1 MLKATLAQIRMTMRL
16 TMRDPSVLFFGYAF
30 PLIFFFVFALAFGA
44 ERGGAIT
51 QVVASV
57 VVIGILGNGLFGG
70 GIRMVMDREANIL
83 RRFKVAPIT
92 ALPILISSLVV
103 SLVTYLPS
111 VALIF
116 AIAHFYYRMPV
127 PKEWPS
133 LAVFIVLAIIAFRAF
148 GVIVASVANSMQE
161 SQIIIQLMYFPMM
174 FLSGSTFPL
183 TFFPNWLQIVS
194 QFIPSTHLFTGV
206 QGILLRAESLSQNW
220 TPILAMLITSVLGTF
235 IALKLFRWEK
245 DEKLKPV
252 AKLWVL
258 AVLAPFFLIGGY
270 QAYSKDHLVRNK
282 QIEREL
288 RRSRTVLLRDARVFT
303 GDGRVL
309 EQASVLIEKG
319 KIARIIEGPAPDA
332 KSLNADAWE
341 CAGKTVLPGLIDA
354 HIHAGAPGGYFEDP
368 REYQR
373 PGREKRALA
382 AYLYSGVVAVRST
395 GDWLD
400 AALDLKRVSREGA
413 YLGAEYVTTGPL
425 FTAAGG
431 HPTQMLH
438 YFPPNMKDLATAQ
451 FVRLPKSGEEG
462 RAMVRDLKQR
472 GVDAIK
478 IVFDEGSPGMAMKRF
493 EVAIAKAVAEEAR
506 AQKLPVAVHTHSVRD
521 IEDAIA
527 IGATSIEHGSMEE
540 PIPDAVFAEM
550 VKSGIYYDP
559 TLAVADGYRQWIDG
573 KTELLEL
580 PMVRQ
585 TQDKK
590 LLEQTRRV
598 MNGPMGIG
606 MRTGMSSYRMSV
618 AAGGENLKRAVAAGV
633 KVVTG
638 TDAGNPL
645 TFHGPGVHR
654 EMQLWVRSGVTPK
667 AALLGAT
674 SVAAELLGLGHRIG
688 QIKPGYEASLVVV
701 DGNPLQDISST
712 ERIWQVWFKG
722 ERIVRPDLFDQE

>member
-1 MLKATLAQIRMTMRL
+1 MKAILAQIRMNLRL
-16 TMRDPSVLFFGYAF
+16 TRRDPSVLFFGYAF
-30 PLIFFFVFALAFGA
+30 PLIFFFVFAIAFRA
-44 ERGGAIT
+44 EQGGAIA

-111 VALIF
+111 VLLMF
-116 AIAHFYYRMPV
+116 AIAHFYYKMPV
-127 PKEWPS
+127 PQEWPS
-133 LAVFIVLAIIAFRAF
+133 LALFIVLAIVAFRAL
-148 GVIVASVANSMQE
+148 GGIVASVANSMQE
-161 SQIIIQLMYFPMM
+161 SQIIIQMMYFPMM
-174 FLSGSTFPL
+174 FLSGATFPL

-206 QGILLRAESLSQNW
+206 QGILLRKESVMQNW
-220 TPILAMLITSVLGTF
+220 TPLVAMVITSVLGTF
-235 IALKLFRWEK
+235 IAMKLFRWEK
-245 DEKLKPV
+245 DQKMKPS

-282 QIEREL
+282 QIEREM
-288 RRSRTVLLRDARVFT
+288 RRSRTVLLKDARVFV

-309 EQASVLIEKG
+309 EQASVLIKDG
-319 KIARIIEGPAPDA
+319 KVERVFEGPAPDA
-332 KSLNADAWE
+332 KALSADAFE
-341 CAGKTVLPGLIDA
+341 CAGKTVLPGFIDA
-354 HIHAGAPGGYFEDP
+354 HVHTGAPGGYYEDP
-368 REYQR
+368 REYQK
-373 PGREKRALA
+373 PGRDKRALA
-382 AYLYSGVVAVRST
+382 QYLYSGVVAVRST

-400 AALDLKRVSREGA
+400 QVVELKKVSRSGA
-413 YLGAEYVTTGPL
+413 YLGAEYTSTGPL
-425 FTAAGG
+425 FTAEGG
-431 HPTQMLH
+431 HPTQMLQ
-438 YFPPNMKDLATAQ
+438 YFPANMKDYAKAQ
-451 FVRLPKSGEEG
+451 FVRLPKTADEG
-462 RAMVRDLKQR
+462 RAMVRDLKKQ
-472 GVDAIK
+472 GVDGIK

-493 EVAIAKAVAEEAR
+493 DVAIAQAVADEAR

-521 IEDAIA
+521 IEDALA
-527 IGATSIEHGSMEE
+527 LGATSIEHGSMDES
-540 PIPDAVFAEM
+540 IPDAVLTAM
-550 VKSGIYYDP
+550 VKAGVYYDP

-573 KTELLEL
+573 KTELMEL
-580 PMVRQ
+580 PLIRQ
-585 TQDKK
+585 TQEKK
-590 LLEQTRRV
+590 LLEQTRSV
-598 MNGPMGIG
+598 MFGPMGEG
-606 MRTGMSSYRMSV
+606 MRRGMANYKMSV

-654 EMQLWVRSGVTPK
+654 ELRLWVQSGVDTK
-667 AALLGAT
+667 TALRGAT
-674 SVAAELLGLGHRIG
+674 SVAAELLGMGHRVG
-688 QIKPGYEASLVVV
+688 QIKPGYEASLFVVE
-701 DGNPLQDISST
+701 GNPLAEIAAT